1 MTNIEQIKSELDSLD
16 IEILLELFYNV
27 SDPDISEDLNEL
39 LYNKEPCE
47 IARMMEY
54 GDCSVKDD
62 YFIIDAYGNLK
73 SYTKKELKDD
83 ILNYWDTEIAE
94 YLINNPDQ
102 LHEYL
107 DIED

>member
-27 SDPDISEDLNEL
+27 SDTDISRDLNDL
-39 LYNKEPCE
+39 LYNEEPCE
-47 IARMMEY
+47 IVRMMEY

-107 DIED
+107 DI

>member
-1 MTNIEQIKSELDSLD
+1 MSTIEQIKSELYSLD
-16 IEILLELFYNV
+16 IEILIELVYNV
-27 SDPDISEDLNEL
+27 SDIDISSDLNDL
-39 LYNKEPCE
+39 LYNEEPCE

-73 SYTKKELKDD
+73 SFTKKELKDD
-83 ILNYWDTEIAE
+83 ILNCCDTAIAE

-102 LHEYL
+102 LRDYL
-107 DIED
+107 DI